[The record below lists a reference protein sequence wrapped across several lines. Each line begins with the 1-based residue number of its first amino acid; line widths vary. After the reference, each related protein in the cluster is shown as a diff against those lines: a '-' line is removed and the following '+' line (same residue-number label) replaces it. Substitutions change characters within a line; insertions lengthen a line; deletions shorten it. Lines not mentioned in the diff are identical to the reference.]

1 MFPILTLA
9 LRPLPLFH
17 TRFPMLKTRTL
28 LIAALLLSMSAAT
41 VYTAE
46 AQVLR
51 PEKTWSFTPRVG
63 LSHYFGDVNPNLS
76 GFSYVAG
83 AEIGYAFKP
92 TYSVNMFY
100 QFGGYPAIDPNT
112 DFAAYCALAPGS
124 CSDYTQRFAGGV
136 FARFTPKGVG
146 SKVAPF
152 FDLGL
157 GASDAVGASFA
168 VGAVLGAGLDV
179 ALNNRTSFLLG
190 LQTFAPFVDGHLD
203 GHNDKDPG
211 GLGSPSAGGPFD
223 FLTGLNAGVRFSLK
237 AACTPVQI
245 VAINGPSSLHTGTA
259 GTFSGETNLAT
270 QPVEIR
276 WDFGD
281 GNTAA
286 GMPATHTFGR
296 AGSFTVTMTASNACG
311 MDSRTLAV
319 NVTNPPVPAAI
330 VSVNATPNPSV
341 AGQVVNFSVNAR
353 GDSPISYTWNFGDG
367 STGTG
372 ANPNH
377 TYTRPGTYTVTV
389 TASNAAGSDSRT
401 MTVTVNAPA
410 PTCTIAELNSAFFAR
425 NSSALSSEAMAQLN
439 ENIQVLNSAEC
450 ANMNL
455 RLEGFAAPGER
466 NAQRLSEDRARAV
479 MQYYVNNGVAASRL
493 TMQGNGV
500 VGGTTSKKDDTARFR
515 RVDSIPVR

>member
-1 MFPILTLA
+1 
-9 LRPLPLFH
+9 
-17 TRFPMLKTRTL
+17 MLKTRTL

-41 VYTAE
+41 IQTAE

-51 PEKTWSFTPRVG
+51 PEKTWSFAPRVG
-63 LSHYFGDVNPNLS
+63 LSHYFGDVNAGLS

-92 TYSVNMFY
+92 TYSVNVFY
-100 QFGGYPAIDPNT
+100 QFGEYPAIDPNA
-112 DFAAYCALAPGS
+112 DFAAYCAITPVS

-136 FARFTPKGVG
+136 FARFTPNGVG
-146 SKVAPF
+146 SKVAPY

-157 GASDAVGASFA
+157 GASDAVGSSIAL
-168 VGAVLGAGLDV
+168 GAVLGAGVDV
-179 ALNNRTSFLLG
+179 ALTNRTSFLLG
-190 LQTFAPFVDGHLD
+190 IQTLATFVDGHLD
-203 GHNDKDPG
+203 GHNNDDPRNF
-211 GLGSPSAGGPFD
+211 GSPSGGGPFD
-223 FLTGLNAGVRFSLK
+223 FLTGLNAGLRFSLK
-237 AACTPVQI
+237 EACTPVQI
-245 VAINGPSSLHTGTA
+245 LAINGPTSLQTGTA
-259 GTFSGETNLAT
+259 GAFSGEMNMASM
-270 QPVEIR
+270 PVEIR

-281 GNTAA
+281 GNTST
-286 GMPATHTFGR
+286 GMPASHTFGR

-330 VSVNATPNPSV
+330 VSVNATPNP
-341 AGQVVNFSVNAR
+341 ALTGQAVNFSVNAR

-372 ANPNH
+372 ASPNH
-377 TYTRPGTYTVTV
+377 SYSRAGTYTVTV
-389 TASNAAGSDSRT
+389 TATNAAGSDSRT

-410 PTCTIAELNSAFFAR
+410 PVCSITELNSAFFAR
-425 NSSALSSEAMAQLN
+425 NSSALSSQAMAQLN
-439 ENIQVLNSAEC
+439 ENVQVLNSAEC

-479 MQYYVNNGVAASRL
+479 MQYYVDNGVAASRL

>member
-1 MFPILTLA
+1 
-9 LRPLPLFH
+9 
-17 TRFPMLKTRTL
+17 MLKTRTL
-28 LIAALLLSMSAAT
+28 LIAALLLSMTAAT
-41 VYTAE
+41 VQTAE

-63 LSHYFGDVNPNLS
+63 LSHYFGDVNTGLG

-83 AEIGYAFKP
+83 AEVGYAFKP
-92 TYSVNMFY
+92 TYGVNLFY
-100 QFGGYPAIDPNT
+100 QFGNYPALDPNS
-112 DFAAYCALAPGS
+112 DFAAYCATLPAG
-124 CSDYTQRFAGGV
+124 CSDYTQRFVGGV
-136 FARFTPKGVG
+136 FARFTPNGVG

-157 GASDAVGASFA
+157 AASDAVGADFA
-168 VGAVLGAGLDV
+168 FGAVLGAGLDI

-190 LQTFAPFVDGHLD
+190 LQTFASIGDGRLD
-203 GHNDKDPG
+203 GHDDTDGLIGDPSG
-211 GLGSPSAGGPFD
+211 GGPFD
-223 FLTGLNAGVRFSLK
+223 FLTGLNAGLRFSLK
-237 AACTPVQI
+237 EACTPVQI
-245 VAINGPSSLHTGTA
+245 LAVNGPSSIHTGTA
-259 GTFSGETNLAT
+259 GTFSGELNLAS
-270 QPVEIR
+270 QPVEVR

-286 GMPATHTFGR
+286 GMPVSHTFGR

-319 NVTNPPVPAAI
+319 NATNPPVPAAI
-330 VSVNATPNPSV
+330 VSVNATPNP
-341 AGQVVNFSVNAR
+341 ALTGQTVNFSVNAR

-377 TYTRPGTYTVTV
+377 TYSRAGTYTVTV

-410 PTCTIAELNSAFFAR
+410 PVCSITELNSAFFAR
-425 NSSALSSEAMAQLN
+425 NSSALSSQAMAQLN

-450 ANMNL
+450 ANLNL

-479 MQYYVNNGVAASRL
+479 MQYYVDNGVAASRL

>member
-1 MFPILTLA
+1 M
-9 LRPLPLFH
+9 
-17 TRFPMLKTRTL
+17 MKTRTL
-28 LIAALLLSMSAAT
+28 LIAALLLSMTAAT
-41 VYTAE
+41 VHTAD

-51 PEKTWSFTPRVG
+51 PEKTWSFAPRVG
-63 LSHYFGDVNPNLS
+63 LSHYFGDVSTSLS

-92 TYSVNMFY
+92 TYSVNLFY
-100 QFGGYPAIDPNT
+100 QFGSYPAIDPNA
-112 DFAAYCALAPGS
+112 DFAAYCALSPNS
-124 CSDYTQRFAGGV
+124 CSDYSQRFAGGV

-146 SKVAPF
+146 SKVAPY

-157 GASDAVGASFA
+157 AASDAVGSSFA
-168 VGAVLGAGLDV
+168 IGAVLGAGLDI
-179 ALNNRTSFLLG
+179 ALTNRTSFLLG
-190 LQTFAPFVDGHLD
+190 LQSVATLVDGHLD
-203 GHNDKDPG
+203 GHNNDDPRN
-211 GLGSPSAGGPFD
+211 LGSPSGGGPFD
-223 FLTGLNAGVRFSLK
+223 FLTGLNAGIRFSLK
-237 AACTPVQI
+237 EACTPVQLL
-245 VAINGPSSLHTGTA
+245 AINGPSALQTGAA
-259 GTFSGETNLAT
+259 GTFSGEMNMASL
-270 QPVEIR
+270 PVEIR

-281 GNTAA
+281 GSTAM
-286 GMPATHTFGR
+286 GMPASHTYSR

-311 MDSRTLAV
+311 MDSRTMSV

-330 VSVNATPNPSV
+330 VSVNATPNP
-341 AGQVVNFSVNAR
+341 ALTGQTVSFSVNAR
-353 GDSPISYTWNFGDG
+353 GDSPITYTWNFGDG

-372 ANPNH
+372 ASPTH

-401 MTVTVNAPA
+401 MTVTVNPA
-410 PTCTIAELNSAFFAR
+410 VTCNITELNSAFFAR
-425 NSSALSSEAMAQLN
+425 NSSALSSQAMAQLN
-439 ENIQVLNSAEC
+439 ENVQVLNSADC

-455 RLEGFAAPGER
+455 RIEGFAAPGER

-479 MQYYVNNGVAASRL
+479 MQYYVDNGVAASRL